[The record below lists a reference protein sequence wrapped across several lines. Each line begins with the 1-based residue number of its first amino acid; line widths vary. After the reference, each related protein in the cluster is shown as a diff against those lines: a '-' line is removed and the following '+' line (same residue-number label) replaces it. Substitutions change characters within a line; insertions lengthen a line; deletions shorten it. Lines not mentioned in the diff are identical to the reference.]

1 MRVLFYYRGVESLG
15 VGYLMSMLKENGH
28 EIDLQGKF
36 VLPGFVDMHGHLGG
50 TEQGTPAEYVLKLWM
65 AHGITTIRDPGSGNG
80 LDFMLDHKAR
90 SSRNEITAPR
100 IQAYVR
106 FGADRDEPF
115 TTPEQAREWV
125 RDLVDRAKAEEDFR
139 NSPARYRAHY

>member
-1 MRVLFYYRGVESLG
+1 MQLIETLTDPGSNGAEGEGPFERLVLRGATLVDGTGAPPIGPVDIVIEGNRIVEIKIVGSPGIAIDPDKRPSLG
-15 VGYLMSMLKENGH
+15 ENGH

-80 LDFMLDHKAR
+80 LDFMLDHKA
-90 SSRNEITAPR
+90 
-100 IQAYVR
+100 
-106 FGADRDEPF
+106 
-115 TTPEQAREWV
+115 
-125 RDLVDRAKAEEDFR
+125 
-139 NSPARYRAHY
+139 